1 MLKVS
6 KIWLTDT
13 GVWIRT
19 ADGREACEPF
29 ARYPRLL
36 HASEED
42 RAIFSQTRQKL
53 CLICF

>member
-6 KIWLTDT
+6 KIWLTNT

-42 RAIFSQTRQKL
+42 RAIRHGR
-53 CLICF
+53 CCV